1 MKKIKLRKKRKFDKL
16 NTIIIVIILLLVSI
30 IMLLGYIN
38 NKLSPLLF
46 DFAELQTEKLA
57 NLIINK
63 AVNKQVANGIDI
75 NKLFST
81 IQNNNGEIQTIDFN
95 PTIVNN
101 VLNTTTNAV
110 YTGLKSVEQGNID
123 LIEIPND
130 IIVEYDKNKLK
141 KGIIFEIPLGAVS
154 GNAFLSNL
162 GPRIPVKL
170 NLVGSVTSNINTRI
184 SQYGINNALVEVF
197 VRIEVTEKINLPL
210 STKNMTVISDIPIAM
225 KIIQGKI
232 PEYYNDNGINQNSPI
247 FTLPIQ

>member
-16 NTIIIVIILLLVSI
+16 NTIIIVIILLLLSI

-38 NKLSPLLF
+38 SKLSPLLF

-57 NLIINK
+57 NLIINR

-95 PTIVNN
+95 PTIVNK
-101 VLNTTTNAV
+101 VLNITTNAV
-110 YTGLKSVEQGNID
+110 YIGLKSVEQGNID
-123 LIEIPND
+123 LIEMPDD

-184 SQYGINNALVEVF
+184 NQYGINNALVEVF

-232 PEYYNDNGINQNSPI
+232 PEYYNNNGLNQNSPI